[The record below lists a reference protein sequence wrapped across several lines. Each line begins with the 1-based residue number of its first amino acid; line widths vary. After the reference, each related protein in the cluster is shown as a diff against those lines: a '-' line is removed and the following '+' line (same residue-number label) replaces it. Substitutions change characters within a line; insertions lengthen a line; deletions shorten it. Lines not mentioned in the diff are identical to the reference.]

1 MIIGVIYVPDQSI
14 KYSQLAGPFIVVAF
28 CILPT
33 FITYFKKEPTL
44 KQYIIR
50 HIIQLATIEM
60 MVLFM
65 IEPPNNT
72 NQILFRVIIGAVVFI
87 IYVIVKLT
95 MWLQKYQQSIHLT
108 EQLKKLQSEIIDNS
122 NDN

>member
-14 KYSQLAGPFIVVAF
+14 KYSQLAGPFIVAAF